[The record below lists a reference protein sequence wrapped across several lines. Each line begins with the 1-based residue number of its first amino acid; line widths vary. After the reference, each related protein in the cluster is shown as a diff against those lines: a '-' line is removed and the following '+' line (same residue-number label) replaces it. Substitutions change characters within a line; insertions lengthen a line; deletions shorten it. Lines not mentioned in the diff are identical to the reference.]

1 MSNGALQTLQKS
13 LQDAH
18 KSLESTND
26 AIRKLTGRDPAMPP

>member
-18 KSLESTND
+18 RSLESTND
-26 AIRKLTGRDPAMPP
+26 AIKKLTGRDPALAP